1 MNEWHLI
8 VNRIGGCVKKLLLH
22 SLAEER
28 AESIMSFN
36 WKRLLGFSQDDVLG
50 LDIGSSSV
58 RMIQLT
64 KNSDGY
70 TVVAA
75 HVCDI
80 KQDNADDAIRED
92 NHCSGGTEM
101 RGFRQKHGRWA
112 VCSVSGPEVAV
123 RPFKFPPLQSEEL
136 DSAVRLEASQ
146 VCPFNVDDGVVDYQ
160 VVLSSE
166 ADNAITGVLVAA
178 SNDVI
183 RRKVRITEK
192 ANMSCVMMD
201 VDGLALLNCLI
212 AGKNADTN
220 ISTSAV
226 LDIGTSCAT
235 LAVMGE
241 NGLPFVRTV
250 PYAGNDIVDQ
260 IAKENNVSSKS
271 VEDELY
277 DSVSPTISPENLQAS
292 MEKASIKLVSD
303 VAETL
308 RYHSTQVKSTP
319 VEQLLVCGTFGMVK
333 GFVDILSKQLPIKVV
348 LWNPFDTM
356 KCSVDRQC
364 LEVIQS
370 KGPAMVV
377 AAGLAMRSV

>member
-1 MNEWHLI
+1 MPFLRS
-8 VNRIGGCVKKLLLH
+8 VAR
-22 SLAEER
+22 ER
-28 AESIMSFN
+28 AEKYMSFK

-58 RMIQLT
+58 RMIQLAR
-64 KNSDGY
+64 DGDSF

-75 HVCDI
+75 YVCDI
-80 KQDNADDAIRED
+80 RQDIADPALKEESIVQAVQKCMVFAKKNA
-92 NHCSGGTEM
+92 
-101 RGFRQKHGRWA
+101 RWS

-123 RPFKFPPLQSEEL
+123 RPFRFPPLQTEEL
-136 DSAVRLEASQ
+136 DGAVRLEASQ

-160 VVLSSE
+160 MVPSE
-166 ADNAITGVLVAA
+166 EPDNSVTGVLVAA
-178 SNDVI
+178 PNEI
-183 RRKVRITEK
+183 IHRKTRIMEK
-192 ANMSCVMMD
+192 ANLSCVLMD

-212 AGKNADTN
+212 AGKSAGTN

-226 LDIGTSCAT
+226 LDIGTSCTT

-250 PYAGNDIVDQ
+250 PYAGNDIVEQ
-260 IAKENNVSSKS
+260 LARENNVSPEAIKN
-271 VEDELY
+271 ELY
-277 DSVSPTISPENLQAS
+277 GCDSPVIPAENLQAS
-292 MEKASIKLVSD
+292 MEKACRKLVND

-308 RYHSTQVKSTP
+308 RYYSTQAKSAS
-319 VEQLLVCGTFGMVK
+319 VEQLLVCGTFGIVK
-333 GFVDILSKQLPIKVV
+333 GFVDILNKQLPIKAV

>member
-1 MNEWHLI
+1 MNEWRLI
-8 VNRIGGCVKKLLLH
+8 LNRIGGCAKKLLLH

-36 WKRLLGFSQDDVLG
+36 WKRLLGCSQDDVLG

-58 RMIQLT
+58 RMIQLA
-64 KNSDGY
+64 KNGDGY

-80 KQDNADDAIRED
+80 KQDNADVAVREE
-92 NHCSGGTEM
+92 NIVQAV
-101 RGFRQKHGRWA
+101 QKCMVFARKNARWA

-123 RPFKFPPLQSEEL
+123 RPFKFPPLQTEEL
-136 DSAVRLEASQ
+136 DGAVRLEASQ

-160 VVLSSE
+160 IIPSGES
-166 ADNAITGVLVAA
+166 DNAATGVLVAA

-183 RRKVRITEK
+183 RRKVGIMEK

-277 DSVSPTISPENLQAS
+277 GSASPTIAPENLQAS

-308 RYHSTQVKSTP
+308 RYHSTQVKSIA
-319 VEQLLVCGTFGMVK
+319 C
-333 GFVDILSKQLPIKVV
+333 
-348 LWNPFDTM
+348 
-356 KCSVDRQC
+356 
-364 LEVIQS
+364 
-370 KGPAMVV
+370 
-377 AAGLAMRSV
+377 

>member
-1 MNEWHLI
+1 LI
-8 VNRIGGCVKKLLLH
+8 LNRIGGWAKKPLLH

-28 AESIMSFN
+28 AESIMNFN

-58 RMIQLT
+58 RMIQLA
-64 KNSDGY
+64 KSGNGY

-80 KQDNADDAIRED
+80 KQDGVDAAAREESIVQAVKKCMVFARKNA
-92 NHCSGGTEM
+92 
-101 RGFRQKHGRWA
+101 RWA

-123 RPFKFPPLQSEEL
+123 RPFKFPPLQTEEL
-136 DSAVRLEASQ
+136 DGAVRLEASQ

-160 VVLSSE
+160 IVPSE
-166 ADNAITGVLVAA
+166 SDNASAGVLVAA

-183 RRKVRITEK
+183 RRKIGIIEK

-220 ISTSAV
+220 ISTMAV
-226 LDIGTSCAT
+226 LDIGTSCTT

-241 NGLPFVRTV
+241 TGLPFVRTV

-277 DSVSPTISPENLQAS
+277 GLASPTIAPENLQAS
-292 MEKASIKLVSD
+292 MEKASRKLVSD

-308 RYHSTQVKSTP
+308 RYHNSTQAKSSP

-364 LEVIQS
+364 LEVVQS

>member
-1 MNEWHLI
+1 MNEWRLI
-8 VNRIGGCVKKLLLH
+8 LNRIGGCTKKLLLH
-22 SLAEER
+22 GLAEER

-36 WKRLLGFSQDDVLG
+36 WKRLLGCSQDDVLG

-58 RMIQLT
+58 RMIQLA
-64 KNSDGY
+64 KNGDGC

-80 KQDNADDAIRED
+80 ERDNADVAVREE
-92 NHCSGGTEM
+92 NIVQAV
-101 RGFRQKHGRWA
+101 QKCMVFARKNARWA

-123 RPFKFPPLQSEEL
+123 RPFKFPPLQTEEL
-136 DSAVRLEASQ
+136 DGAVRLEASQ
-146 VCPFNVDDGVVDYQ
+146 VCPFNVDEGVVDYQ
-160 VVLSSE
+160 IIPSDES
-166 ADNAITGVLVAA
+166 DNAAAGVLVAA

-183 RRKVRITEK
+183 QRKIRIVEK

-201 VDGLALLNCLI
+201 VDGLALLNCL
-212 AGKNADTN
+212 NADKNTGIN

-250 PYAGNDIVDQ
+250 PYAGNDIVGQ
-260 IAKENNVSSKS
+260 IAKENNVSAKS

-277 DSVSPTISPENLQAS
+277 DSASPTIAPENLQAS

-308 RYHSTQVKSTP
+308 RYHSTQAKSAP

-333 GFVDILSKQLPIKVV
+333 GFVDILNKQLPIKVV